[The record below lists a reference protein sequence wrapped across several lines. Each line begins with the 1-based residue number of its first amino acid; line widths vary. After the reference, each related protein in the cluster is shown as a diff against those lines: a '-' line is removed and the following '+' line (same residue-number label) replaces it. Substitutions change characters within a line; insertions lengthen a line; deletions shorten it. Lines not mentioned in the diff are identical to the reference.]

1 MSGGNNTVS
10 EVQGSRKF
18 EVEALCDGILEKVR
32 KLKEDLEPVLKK
44 DNGTTPETRD
54 GSPLI
59 MQLQAID
66 GRLEQLI
73 DVVDL

>member
-1 MSGGNNTVS
+1 MSGSNNVAD
-10 EVQGSRKF
+10 VRGSRKF

-44 DNGTTPETRD
+44 DDGTTPDTRD

-59 MQLQAID
+59 VQLQAID
-66 GRLEQLI
+66 GYLEQLI
-73 DVVDL
+73 DSVDL